1 MANIV
6 GPNFYIFGRYRYSE
20 IPVHL
25 SIEEKDYL
33 ADILEQVYKDM
44 SSEERKDIRLLIELF
59 EKKVAYE
66 RTHML
71 ANSFIINLF
80 RPLKMRFDNYRNS
93 YLDFLGELKQKE
105 RLFKTAEKYSKHVAK
120 EAIESKARYIG
131 ELFERLI
138 NLLIIDVRAY
148 NYEGSQFSAKSKN
161 FINHKT
167 INIIRKAPYFDAVI
181 HGAVYEL
188 DDKLKTTHQAAR
200 EKELICKI
208 LLQEA
213 YSKLSTS
220 EKKKIKP
227 LINSYG
233 SVVNLSELASKRDSN
248 YNPYLETLYDYEK
261 SNFEMAFE
269 SLRQDPQIAKIVKNY
284 TKILLSLY
292 KHEKFEKKTFELLG
306 KKLSKLLNSYVQF
319 IQKPSKFAA

>member
-44 SSEERKDIRLLIELF
+44 PSEERKDIRLLIELF

-66 RTHML
+66 RTHMI

-80 RPLKMRFDNYRNS
+80 RPLKQRFDNYRNS
-93 YLDFLGELKQKE
+93 YLDLLGELKQKE
-105 RLFKTAEKYSKHVAK
+105 RLFKTAEKYAKLVAK
-120 EAIESKARYIG
+120 EAFESKAKYIG
-131 ELFERLI
+131 ELFTRLL
-138 NLLIIDVRAY
+138 NLLILDIRAY
-148 NYEGSQFSAKSKN
+148 NYEGSQFSTKNKN

-167 INIIRKAPYFDAVI
+167 FNIIRKAPFFESVI

-188 DDKLKTTHQAAR
+188 DDKLKTTHQAIR

-213 YSKLSTS
+213 YSKLSATD
-220 EKKKIKP
+220 KKKIKP

-233 SVVNLSELASKRDSN
+233 SVVNLSELASRRDRN

-261 SNFEMAFE
+261 SNFELAFE
-269 SLRQDPQIAKIVKNY
+269 SLRQDPQIAKIVKTY
-284 TKILLSLY
+284 TKVIQSLH
-292 KHEKFEKKTFELLG
+292 KHEKFEKKTFEFLG
-306 KKLSKLLNSYVQF
+306 KKLAKLLTSYVQF
-319 IQKPSKFAA
+319 VQKPAKFAA

>member
-1 MANIV
+1 MAKIV
-6 GPNFYIFGRYRYSE
+6 GPNFYIFGKYRYSE
-20 IPVHL
+20 VPMHL

-44 SSEERKDIRLLIELF
+44 SQEERKDIRLIVELF

-71 ANSFIINLF
+71 ANSFIMNLF
-80 RPLKMRFDNYRNS
+80 RPLRKRFDDYRNS
-93 YLDFLGELKQKE
+93 YLDFLGELKQKD
-105 RLFKTAEKYSKHVAK
+105 RLFKTAEKYAKLVEK
-120 EAIESKARYIG
+120 EAVESKAKYIG
-131 ELFERLI
+131 EIFTRLL
-138 NLLIIDVRAY
+138 NLLIIDIRAY
-148 NYEGSQFSAKSKN
+148 NYEGSQFSSKTKN

-167 INIIRKAPYFDAVI
+167 FNIIRKAPFFDAVI

-188 DDKLKTTHQAAR
+188 DDKLKTTHQATR

-220 EKKKIKP
+220 DKKKIKP

-233 SVVNLSELASKRDSN
+233 SVVNLSELASRRDSN

-261 SNFEMAFE
+261 SNFELAFE
-269 SLRQDPQIAKIVKNY
+269 SLRQDPQITKIVKNY
-284 TKILLSLY
+284 SKILLSLY

-306 KKLSKLLNSYVQF
+306 KKLSKLLTSYVQF
-319 IQKPSKFAA
+319 VQKPTKYAA